1 MGPHL
6 HHNKN
11 TEMKKIFTSLLALV
25 ALSVSAQ
32 VVVSDS
38 VLTMGGASDVYYDL
52 SSQTQTPVSRT
63 TWDIGLTTDGRGA
76 SVIINENAGVEL
88 YLYSTDTS
96 DWSSIDTNGF
106 AFDNIYNSETTWNAG
121 AFANQGTTHPDYGWG
136 MYDMNSHD
144 INGNRLFI
152 VKTKDGDYLKV
163 VIDKMSAAGL
173 YTFRTAK
180 LDGSDLE
187 SYSYSKTQAESK
199 DKNFALLN
207 LTSGDFVY
215 TNPNTK
221 DWDILFTK
229 YITFVQAGPNS
240 RYQPVGGV
248 KINAG
253 CEVAQ
258 RDNVSPT
265 DNDTSSLTWTTDI
278 TEIGWDWKTFDLQT
292 SSYSMVAGR
301 TYFVRTANG
310 SVHKIWFTDY
320 SVGTAIYKFNT
331 EALLLGTDK
340 ITKLNTTVYPNPTA
354 ASLTID
360 NKEKEAL
367 TYTLLNTQGVT
378 VYTGTVGAFTSNSIS
393 TNDFANGV
401 YFLQLST
408 SSITNTQR
416 VIFE

>member
-1 MGPHL
+1 
-6 HHNKN
+6 
-11 TEMKKIFTSLLALV
+11 MKKIFTIVLALV
-25 ALSVSAQ
+25 ALSASAQ
-32 VVVSDS
+32 YPDS
-38 VLTMGGASDVYYDL
+38 VMTMGGATDAYYDL
-52 SSQTQTPVSRT
+52 GSRIQTPVSRS
-63 TWDIGLTTDGRGA
+63 TWDIGLTTDARGA
-76 SVIINENAGVEL
+76 SIIINENAGVEL
-88 YLYSTDTS
+88 YLYSKDTS
-96 DWSSIDTNGF
+96 DWSTVDTAGF
-106 AFDNIYNSETTWNAG
+106 AFENIYNSETTWNAG

-136 MYDMNSHD
+136 LYNMNSHD

-163 VIDKMSAAGL
+163 VIDKMSAMGL

-199 DKNFALLN
+199 DKNFALLD

-258 RDNVSPT
+258 RDNVDPSS
-265 DNDTSSLTWTTDI
+265 NDTSSLTWNTDI
-278 TEIGWDWKTFDLQT
+278 TEIGWDWKSFDLQT

-320 SVGTAIYKFNT
+320 SVGTANYKFNT
-331 EALLLGTDK
+331 EALLLSTDK
-340 ITKLNTTVYPNPTA
+340 VSKLNTKVYPNPTV

-360 NKEKEAL
+360 NKEKEEL

-378 VYTGTVGAFTSNSIS
+378 VYKGTVGASNKATIA
-393 TNDFANGV
+393 TDEFANGV